1 MKSIPHGKNISGVRV
16 TNINKHGIWLI
27 TRDHELF
34 ISFKEFPWFQDTTLR
49 KLMRVEQLTPTCL
62 HWSDPGI
69 DLAVESVRCF
79 PLVSPTPRPTAR
91 SGRQSKIA
99 TITEP
104 KSDLRTATRR
114 TLPREPNTTS
124 PRIPH
129 LHNPISHV
137 KGEEGGTAHNT

>member
-34 ISFKEFPWFQDTTLR
+34 ISFKEFPWFQDTTVR

-62 HWSDPGI
+62 HWPDPGI

-79 PLVSPTPRPTAR
+79 PLASPTPRSAAG
-91 SGRQSKIA
+91 SGRQAK
-99 TITEP
+99 TEPITE
-104 KSDLRTATRR
+104 SESG
-114 TLPREPNTTS
+114 LPSTPIGTS
-124 PRIPH
+124 P
-129 LHNPISHV
+129 
-137 KGEEGGTAHNT
+137 EA